1 MNSARYCRDVCVTHR
16 QDGESKRGGRPIQS
30 EPIQSKI
37 SFFFFVCPGT
47 GARIAPLQRPVPP
60 LSGHTQT
67 DISAT
72 RQWPLYLWRGRD
84 NNIFSRWQTKIAF
97 INSKP
102 IKLLSAHACLAKMQI
117 KIYITTAFDVPIS
130 QNKKWGKMKK
140 IGAFPSFETDDWES
154 IIHE

>member
-16 QDGESKRGGRPIQS
+16 QDGESKRGADQS
-30 EPIQSKI
+30 NPNQSNRKSL
-37 SFFFFVCPGT
+37 SFSSCVLAL